1 MDACKITSRSGCNQ
15 KKMVVKLKPGYLNL
29 VPACYKAHLVAKG
42 YSKKPEIDY
51 KETFSP
57 VVKHDF
63 LRVVISL
70 VAAYDLEM
78 FQSDVTTAFLM
89 ES

>member
-1 MDACKITSRSGCNQ
+1 VLAKLPHGR
-15 KKMVVKLKPGYLNL
+15 VVIKSKWVLKLKPGYLNL
-29 VPACYKAHLVAKG
+29 IPACYKAHLVAKS
-42 YSKKPEIDY
+42 YSKKPEIDF

-63 LRVVISL
+63 LRVVLSL

-78 FQSDVTTAFLM
+78 LQSEVTTAFLM